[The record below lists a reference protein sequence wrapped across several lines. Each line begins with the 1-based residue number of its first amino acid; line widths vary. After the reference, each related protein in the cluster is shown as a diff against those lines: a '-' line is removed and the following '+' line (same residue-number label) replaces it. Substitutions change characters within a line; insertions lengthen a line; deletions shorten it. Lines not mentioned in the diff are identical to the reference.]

1 MAERK
6 KWLVNYHQEQFSN
19 KLMLIIIYWNL
30 SFTCVKFAMRVA
42 HLIGGYV
49 LIRANRI
56 SGVMVSFLVSSTVD
70 SRGFEPR
77 SCGTK
82 ARSFRTKDDKICICY
97 YSDIHV
103 ALRSKSK
110 DCFRVDQHICL
121 PRTVVKQKQTDYSV
135 ISSLNMHVYIAYMY
149 KQTIHVC
156 KKRTIDV

>member
-6 KWLVNYHQEQFSN
+6 KWLANYHQEQFSN

-42 HLIGGYV
+42 HLIGGYL

-56 SGVMVSFLVSSTVD
+56 SGIMVSFLVSSTVD

-77 SCGTK
+77 SC
-82 ARSFRTKDDKICICY
+82 RTKDDKICFCY
-97 YSDIHV
+97 YSDIHA
-103 ALRSKSK
+103 ALRNKSK
-110 DCFRVDQHICL
+110 DCVRVEQHICL
-121 PRTVVKQKQTDYSV
+121 PRTVVIQKQTDYSV

>member
-19 KLMLIIIYWNL
+19 KLLLIIIYWNL

-77 SCGTK
+77 SVEPK
-82 ARSFRTKDDKICICY
+82 LARFEPKTIKYVFATTLI
-97 YSDIHV
+97 
-103 ALRSKSK
+103 
-110 DCFRVDQHICL
+110 F
-121 PRTVVKQKQTDYSV
+121 T
-135 ISSLNMHVYIAYMY
+135 SL
-149 KQTIHVC
+149 
-156 KKRTIDV
+156 